1 MAENPTGKPGIHF
14 PPPLLFVAGVA
25 AAWLLESYV
34 TRIRFVGRDAST
46 APIETAGAFL
56 IVLGML
62 LGLWAMVMFVRARTA
77 IIPFKATSALVES
90 GPYRVSRNPM
100 YTGLAIVYLGLMLL
114 LNWGWMLPIFPVVL
128 VSLYHLVIKKEERHL
143 LAVFGEEYESY
154 CRRVRRWI

>member
-46 APIETAGAFL
+46 APIETAGGFL

-62 LGLWAMVMFVRARTA
+62 LGLWAMVMFLRARTA
-77 IIPFKATSALVES
+77 IIPFKAASALVES

-100 YTGLAIVYLGLMLL
+100 YTGMAIVYLGLMLL

>member
-1 MAENPTGKPGIHF
+1 MGELYYSRGNYA
-14 PPPLLFVAGVA
+14 AGVIFA
-25 AAWLLESYV
+25 ARSGTRVYHGRESD
-34 TRIRFVGRDAST
+34 RQAGHPFPST
-46 APIETAGAFL
+46 APIETAGGFL

-62 LGLWAMVMFVRARTA
+62 LGLWAMVMFLRARTA
-77 IIPFKATSALVES
+77 IIPFKAASALVES

-100 YTGLAIVYLGLMLL
+100 YTGMAIVYLGLMLL

>member
-77 IIPFKATSALVES
+77 KGWSGASAFRGQSPSTFSTAARASAAVMSPEIARISVS
-90 GPYRVSRNPM
+90 GPY
-100 YTGLAIVYLGLMLL
+100 
-114 LNWGWMLPIFPVVL
+114 
-128 VSLYHLVIKKEERHL
+128 SLR
-143 LAVFGEEYESY
+143 
-154 CRRVRRWI
+154 